1 MGMKKLYNET
11 EHNLKIFIEQT
22 LENRFKKERE
32 IKNNIEREIIKLYDL
47 FTEEEIQCIVQDI
60 VFQVKIDR
68 S

>member
-1 MGMKKLYNET
+1 MGMKQLYNET

>member
-1 MGMKKLYNET
+1 MKQLYNET

>member
-1 MGMKKLYNET
+1 MKQLYNET

-68 S
+68 ST